1 LSVPQPKRERKRN
14 YPQRGIVKSAN
25 QAGPHFPFA
34 FGSRPAPF
42 LTRAALQVVKSDWP
56 RTLGG
61 SGQQLAE
68 VTRAFWGAEP
78 SLISTQRRLFHFEG
92 IGALAL
98 MRNRIGPGW
107 WS

>member
-25 QAGPHFPFA
+25 QAGVISPSPSARDRHRSCA
-34 FGSRPAPF
+34 
-42 LTRAALQVVKSDWP
+42 TLQVVKSDWP

-92 IGALAL
+92 IAL